1 MDFMRD
7 YFQSQEITDIIHR
20 HLKEQKD
27 HIIDKNTY
35 KERYQHNNDVFLHIR
50 LHHATC
56 YNVGVDYY
64 IHCIKM
70 LDSKMPNN
78 IYIGTDDFNSELIK
92 KIQTL
97 YPKIILF
104 KEDPVKTIQFASTC
118 KHIVLSHGSFSA
130 MI

>member
-1 MDFMRD
+1 
-7 YFQSQEITDIIHR
+7 
-20 HLKEQKD
+20 
-27 HIIDKNTY
+27 
-35 KERYQHNNDVFLHIR
+35 
-50 LHHATC
+50 
-56 YNVGVDYY
+56 
-64 IHCIKM
+64 M

>member
-50 LHHATC
+50 LHDATC

-64 IHCIKM
+64 IHCI
-70 LDSKMPNN
+70 
-78 IYIGTDDFNSELIK
+78 
-92 KIQTL
+92 
-97 YPKIILF
+97 
-104 KEDPVKTIQFASTC
+104 KTIQFASTC

-130 MI
+130 